1 MRHLRLPA
9 AVLLVHA
16 ITLAVYAQP
25 PTSPS
30 QGDLVGGRTL
40 ADWIK
45 DLSDP
50 DASVRDAA
58 ILAIPRFGSAAE
70 QAVPKLIEICLN
82 DKDAGPRC
90 QAVITLPKIKIAEK
104 DVHRVV
110 ETLGKCLHDNQGVI
124 RYQAALG
131 LVAAG
136 EKSRGALKDL
146 LWAAQLNQFQPT
158 WQIKEKVLIALQS
171 AGREKNK
178 PPDIEVIKVFLDSM
192 QRSSSAQVRLQATI
206 GLGVLGPPAET
217 GVLLEEE
224 KALLA
229 KANDR
234 YEREPGVKIWAN
246 ASLMALDKVDEH
258 LLKRIGEFLKSPRV
272 ETRVQAAHA
281 LGVVGDKAK
290 AAVPKLKEM
299 LEDKEKPAAAAA
311 IDALLQIDS
320 DGSRR
325 AVLDHLKNPG
335 TDPEV
340 RAYAAGAVGA
350 YGDRIKDGLPVLVDL
365 VGDKDERVV
374 QAACLGLVQMGTG
387 DPRGRKAIE
396 DLRDRKDTPEK
407 VKKFAEE
414 CVKLMDRPP
423 EKFGSGR

>member
-1 MRHLRLPA
+1 MRHLRILA

-16 ITLAVYAQP
+16 VTLAIYAQP
-25 PTSPS
+25 PTSS
-30 QGDLVGGRTL
+30 TQGDLVGGRTL

-58 ILAIPRFGSAAE
+58 ILAIPRFGPAAE
-70 QAVPKLIEICLN
+70 QAVPKLMEICLN

-104 DVHRVV
+104 DVHRVI
-110 ETLGKCLHDNQGVI
+110 ETLGKCLNDNQGVI
-124 RYQAALG
+124 RYQAVLG

-146 LWAAQLNQFQPT
+146 LRAAQQPQPT
-158 WQIKEKVLIALQS
+158 WQIKEKILIALQS

-178 PPDIEVIKVFLDSM
+178 SPDIEVIKVFLDSM
-192 QRSSSAQVRLQATI
+192 QRSTSAQVRLQAAI
-206 GLGVLGPPAET
+206 GLGALGPPVET

-234 YEREPGVKIWAN
+234 YEREAGVKIWAN

-281 LGVVGDKAK
+281 LGVVGEKAK

-299 LEDKEKPAAAAA
+299 LDDKEKPAAAAA
-311 IDALLQIDS
+311 IDALLQIDA

-340 RAYAAGAVGA
+340 RAYAASAVGA
-350 YGDRIKDGLPVLVDL
+350 YGEKIKDALPMLVDL
-365 VGDKDERVV
+365 VNDKEERVV
-374 QAACLGLVQMGTG
+374 QAACLALAQMGNV

-407 VKKFAEE
+407 MKKFAEE